1 VAKAYRLLR
10 AIMSTAADDGLIRRN
25 PCRIR
30 GASLRWGELAALRR
44 SDIDLTARTIRVE
57 RQFTEASGNGLTFG
71 PPRSAAG
78 RRTVP
83 MPGIVLADVT
93 THLASYVPYSDD
105 ALIFTSPEE
114 TLFRHCNFRRR
125 AWLPALATAELAGV
139 HFHDLHHAGNTYTAR
154 PSSPE
159 PETPPV
165 ASCYGIE
172 HRSSDPQIGAGCS
185 ASRPE
190 SACAGQGQLKG

>member
-1 VAKAYRLLR
+1 
-10 AIMSTAADDGLIRRN
+10 
-25 PCRIR
+25 
-30 GASLRWGELAALRR
+30 
-44 SDIDLTARTIRVE
+44 
-57 RQFTEASGNGLTFG
+57 
-71 PPRSAAG
+71 
-78 RRTVP
+78 

-190 SACAGQGQLKG
+190 SACAGQGQLNVEIVCSRTAGISTVRHTTLRRRKPGPRDKGSE